1 MIENAIQRKKI
12 FEEVIKNGKYLFSY
26 PILSISLSKKTN
38 NKKNLSIQLIGTLVK
53 KIFFKKS
60 VHRNRIKRLLKASFL
75 LNKSMIEKYVINK
88 NYYYIIFIYK
98 AFYLPEFRNINES
111 IIKIFNKIIKNHC

>member
-1 MIENAIQRKKI
+1 MIENAIQKRKI
-12 FEEVIKNGKYLFSY
+12 FEEVIKNGKYLFVY
-26 PILSISLSKKTN
+26 PILSVFLSKKTN
-38 NKKNLSIQLIGTLVK
+38 NENHLSINLIGTLVK
-53 KIFFKKS
+53 KKFLKKS

-98 AFYLPEFRNINES
+98 AFYLPEFININES
-111 IIKIFNKIIKNHC
+111 VIKIFNKIIKNYC